1 MTLKFSLGKWMNVL
15 KDRGKGDFK
24 LDKFRKINRSRG
36 VEILKKMDSP
46 DREKLRDYFLKLG
59 TDRKS
64 VNEISKN
71 ILKEH
76 GYKMKKK
83 FLKAVQQRQMEEKK
97 LSASEISDIASKEYR
112 YKMKK
117 KFLKAVQHKKG
128 EEDKLSAYDD
138 SRRARKKIV
147 PYYRRALDKSSDRI
161 RKKRLI
167 TIREKFDQAGRFSS
181 SKGDLNNS
189 NNEPIDKFGIKRKPT
204 GLVGNQRESNNIS
217 VGQSLESSNRKN
229 GKPLGF

>member
-1 MTLKFSLGKWMNVL
+1 MNVL

-76 GYKMKKK
+76 G
-83 FLKAVQQRQMEEKK
+83 
-97 LSASEISDIASKEYR
+97 